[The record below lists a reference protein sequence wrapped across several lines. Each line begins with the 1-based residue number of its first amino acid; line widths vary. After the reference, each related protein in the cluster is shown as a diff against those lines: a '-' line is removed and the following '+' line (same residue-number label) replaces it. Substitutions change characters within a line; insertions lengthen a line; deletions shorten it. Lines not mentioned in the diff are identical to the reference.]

1 MIQQQPNKY
10 RSFIFVL
17 HETYGILLLHCTR
30 KIKKGFHYQIPGGHV
45 DEEDFINVKA
55 TTTTTTYRNQ
65 SNDIV
70 DSNESKVLQIAGM
83 VGALREL
90 YEETGIDLRTDMVQ
104 SPPVEGSPCDETTVP
119 ILPLQLYETT
129 ATTMNESAVI
139 NSSTNDEG
147 LSKLRHKLP
156 NEYKH
161 RLFYTVLVTDDILRS
176 VVDHTSHQPTGSSR
190 EDVNDINNTCK
201 ASNHPPPPHIRLK
214 LSHEHSGYTFVK
226 DINTIQSMIGLHSGG
241 AIAKAFRMACI
252 IKARYGTDDDPW
264 KRILSGLSI
273 DDDNQHLAPTNHNAW
288 NDDESKVHAGDDSD
302 NDDA

>member
-1 MIQQQPNKY
+1 VLVGRMIQQQPNKY

-30 KIKKGFHYQIPGGHV
+30 KIKKGSHYQIPGGHV
-45 DEEDFINVKA
+45 DEEDFINV
-55 TTTTTTYRNQ
+55 TTTITTTYRNQ

-90 YEETGIDLRTDMVQ
+90 YEETGIDLRTNVVQ
-104 SPPVEGSPCDETTVP
+104 PPPFYDNTVQV
-119 ILPLQLYETT
+119 LPLQLYETS
-129 ATTMNESAVI
+129 ATTINESTVN
-139 NSSTNDEG
+139 NSSSIDEG

-176 VVDHTSHQPTGSSR
+176 VVDHSSHQPTGNSR
-190 EDVNDINNTCK
+190 EDVNDINNTCN
-201 ASNHPPPPHIRLK
+201 ATNHPPPPHIRLK

-252 IKARYGTDDDPW
+252 IKARYDTSDDPW
-264 KRILSGLSI
+264 NRILSGLNI
-273 DDDNQHLAPTNHNAW
+273 DDDNQHLALTSHNAW
-288 NDDESKVHAGDDSD
+288 NDDESKAHAGDDSD
-302 NDDA
+302 NDDT